1 VPCSLQVR
9 DRELV
14 VKIDWFP
21 MALKVHRAVRVG
33 VEDMYQ
39 APFTQV
45 VLEWLIGQRVDVWT

>member
-1 VPCSLQVR
+1 
-9 DRELV
+9 
-14 VKIDWFP
+14 

-39 APFTQV
+39 APFTQD